1 MTFCW
6 TIRGPAAAEACMPA
20 FPATL
25 RWALAFAIEAVKNA
39 LVISQVNRPLGEIN
53 PSASR
58 PLSGYVEVTSFKLIP
73 FSAFCAIWRRVACRY
88 RRKVRRL
95 RECPTPGAL
104 GLRKVRYWPCWADRF
119 GGGEGKS

>member
-58 PLSGYVEVTSFKLIP
+58 PLSGYVEVTSFKFIR
-73 FSAFCAIWRRVACRY
+73 FSAFWPERGREVCRETTDILGGCGKCPPPGAVVGMV
-88 RRKVRRL
+88 RASAFVLVDPVRR
-95 RECPTPGAL
+95 R
-104 GLRKVRYWPCWADRF
+104 
-119 GGGEGKS
+119 

>member
-20 FPATL
+20 FLATL

-39 LVISQVNRPLGEIN
+39 LVVSQVNRPLGEIN

-73 FSAFCAIWRRVACRY
+73 FSAFWAIWRRVACRY
-88 RRKVRRL
+88 RKHSVDYDSCPASRR
-95 RECPTPGAL
+95 
-104 GLRKVRYWPCWADRF
+104 
-119 GGGEGKS
+119 